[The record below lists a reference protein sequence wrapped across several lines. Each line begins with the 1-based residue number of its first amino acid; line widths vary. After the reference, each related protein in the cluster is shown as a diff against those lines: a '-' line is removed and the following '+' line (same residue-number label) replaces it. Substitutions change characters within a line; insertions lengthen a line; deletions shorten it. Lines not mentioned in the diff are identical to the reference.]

1 MKSLTV
7 KRYLLSLLIPLLAIV
22 VTTKTKAESI
32 TPANDG
38 TNTTVNQNGNQF
50 NIQGGTRSR
59 DGTNLFHSF
68 DQFNLNSGQTANF
81 LTTPDTRNIL
91 GRVTGGNASIIN
103 GQIQVIGGNSN
114 LLLMNPVGVIFGKNA
129 SLNIPASF
137 SVTTATDI
145 GFNNNNSWFTAIGN
159 NDYSNLV
166 GNSSGYRFNT
176 SDPGV
181 IINEGNLRLKPE
193 NNLTLLG
200 GTVINIGQLST
211 AGGNI
216 NIAAVEGNSTIK
228 ISQPGNLLS
237 LEVSPTVGNRVTIPS
252 FLPVLLLPELLTGGE
267 INHATSVSINSQ
279 GDVVLDGSNTIIDD
293 VPGTVIASGSLDVST
308 TPPPFQR
315 GVRGGYNIGGQINVL
330 GDRVAVIDAN
340 INANSVNGGDI
351 VSIGGNFQGNEVV
364 PNSVEILINEKTI
377 ISADTVENG
386 EGGKVIILSDGKNYF
401 AGNISATGGEFSGNA
416 GEVNIFGKEAI
427 IVEGNIDVNVI
438 TGETGTI
445 LISSETTPP
454 GIKKGANLEDDDFL
468 IILESYETKIEGGIN
483 FTDFI
488 SIDQLLIDGNREATI
503 PKISSLN
510 RTAQNTLANF
520 QKLATIEKGR
530 SDTFADY
537 FGKNFSRQKTSTKNI
552 REVLAEIDRQTEN
565 NSAII
570 YVTVYP
576 EELQLVLYTP
586 GNTPIVKTIPG
597 VKREELMK
605 LVLQLRLYITNPEE
619 RFTQNYLL
627 PAQKLYDLLI
637 APLSTEIEAA
647 NVNTLLFSMDEGL
660 RTLPV
665 AALHDGKQFMVEKYS
680 LSLIPSISLMDSNYR
695 TLEDTQVL
703 AMGASEFIGKI
714 PLPAVPVELET
725 ISQKLWK
732 GKKFL
737 NQEFTYNNLLA
748 QRQNYPY
755 PIIHLATH
763 AEFRA
768 GKANKSYIQLWG
780 DEQLRLD
787 QMRELGWNQPPVELL
802 VLSACRTAFGDKNA
816 ELGFAGLAVAAGVKS
831 ALASVWYVSD
841 EGTLGLMTEFY
852 AHLNESKIK
861 SEALRQAQ
869 LAMLRGEVVIAEGQ
883 LKGTGSY
890 GSVML
895 PSALRKFEN
904 KNLSHP
910 YYWAGFTMVGSPW

>member
-1 MKSLTV
+1 MV
-7 KRYLLSLLIPLLAIV
+7 
-22 VTTKTKAESI
+22 
-32 TPANDG
+32 D
-38 TNTTVNQNGNQF
+38 
-50 NIQGGTRSR
+50 
-59 DGTNLFHSF
+59 
-68 DQFNLNSGQTANF
+68 
-81 LTTPDTRNIL
+81 
-91 GRVTGGNASIIN
+91 
-103 GQIQVIGGNSN
+103 
-114 LLLMNPVGVIFGKNA
+114 
-129 SLNIPASF
+129 
-137 SVTTATDI
+137 
-145 GFNNNNSWFTAIGN
+145 
-159 NDYSNLV
+159 
-166 GNSSGYRFNT
+166 
-176 SDPGV
+176 
-181 IINEGNLRLKPE
+181 
-193 NNLTLLG
+193 
-200 GTVINIGQLST
+200 
-211 AGGNI
+211 GNI
-216 NIAAVEGNSTIK
+216 NVN
-228 ISQPGNLLS
+228 
-237 LEVSPTVGNRVTIPS
+237 
-252 FLPVLLLPELLTGGE
+252 
-267 INHATSVSINSQ
+267 AT
-279 GDVVLDGSNTIIDD
+279 
-293 VPGTVIASGSLDVST
+293 
-308 TPPPFQR
+308 
-315 GVRGGYNIGGQINVL
+315 
-330 GDRVAVIDAN
+330 
-340 INANSVNGGDI
+340 
-351 VSIGGNFQGNEVV
+351 
-364 PNSVEILINEKTI
+364 
-377 ISADTVENG
+377 
-386 EGGKVIILSDGKNYF
+386 
-401 AGNISATGGEFSGNA
+401 
-416 GEVNIFGKEAI
+416 
-427 IVEGNIDVNVI
+427 

-445 LISSETTPP
+445 LLSTEITP
-454 GIKKGANLEDDDFL
+454 AENNEVNLESDDFL
-468 IILESYETKIEGGIN
+468 IPVDSYEVKIESGID
-483 FTDFI
+483 FTENYMSMNELFM
-488 SIDQLLIDGNREATI
+488 DGHGEMMTMTSNIYSASANI
-503 PKISSLN
+503 
-510 RTAQNTLANF
+510 TAQNTLANF
-520 QKLATIEKGR
+520 QQLATIENSR
-530 SDTFADY
+530 SDTFTNY
-537 FGKNFSRQKTSTKNI
+537 FGKSLSLQKTSITNI

-570 YVTVYP
+570 YVTAYS

-586 GNTPIVKTIPG
+586 GNTPIVKTIPD
-597 VKREELMK
+597 VKREELIE
-605 LVLQLRLYITNPEE
+605 LVLQLRFYITKPEE
-619 RFTQNYLL
+619 RYTQKYLL
-627 PAQKLYDLLI
+627 PAQKLYDRLI

-665 AALHDGKQFMVEKYS
+665 AALHDGKEFLVEKYS

-695 TLEDTQVL
+695 TLEDTRVL

-852 AHLNESKIK
+852 VHLNKSKIK

-869 LAMLRGEVVIAEGQ
+869 LAMLRGEVVIVEGQ
-883 LKGTGSY
+883 LKGSGSY
-890 GSVML
+890 GSVLL

>member
-1 MKSLTV
+1 MKSFTV
-7 KRYLLSLLIPLLAIV
+7 KCYLLSLLISLVAIV
-22 VTTKTKAESI
+22 LTTKTKAESI

-38 TNTTVNQNGNQF
+38 TNTTINQNGNQF

-59 DGTNLFHSF
+59 DGANLFHSF

-103 GQIQVIGGNSN
+103 GLIQVIGGNSN
-114 LLLMNPVGVIFGKNA
+114 LLLMNPVGVIFGQNA

-166 GNSSGYRFNT
+166 GNSSGYRFNV
-176 SDPGV
+176 SNPGV
-181 IINEGNLRLKPE
+181 IINEGNLHLKPE

-200 GTVINIGQLST
+200 GTVINTGQLST
-211 AGGNI
+211 PGGNI
-216 NIAAVEGNSTIK
+216 NIAAVEGNSTIR

-237 LEVSPTVGNRVTIPS
+237 LEISSTVGNRENISS
-252 FLPVLLLPELLTGGE
+252 FFPVLLLPELLTGISE
-267 INHATSVSINSQ
+267 INNATSISINSQ
-279 GDVVLDGSNTIIDD
+279 GNIVLGSLNTVIDD
-293 VPGTVIASGSLDVST
+293 LPGTVIASGSFDVST
-308 TPPPFQR
+308 SIQQQTQEIPE
-315 GVRGGYNIGGQINVL
+315 IGRQVNVL

-340 INANSVNGGDI
+340 INANGVNGGGT
-351 VSIGGNFQGNEVV
+351 VSIGGNFQGNEII
-364 PNSVEILINEKTI
+364 PNSGEILINESTI
-377 ISADTVENG
+377 ISADSIQNG
-386 EGGKVIILSDGKNYF
+386 DGGKVMILSDGKNYF
-401 AGNISATGGEFSGNA
+401 AGNISATGGEFSGNG

-427 IVEGNIDVNVI
+427 IVEGNIDVNAI

-445 LISSETTPP
+445 LLSPETTPP
-454 GIKKGANLEDDDFL
+454 GRKKGENLEYDDFL
-468 IILESYETKIEGGIN
+468 ILLESYEAKIEGGIN

-488 SIDQLLIDGNREATI
+488 SIDKLLIDGNREAVI
-503 PKISSLN
+503 PNINSLN
-510 RTAQNTLANF
+510 RTTQNTIANF
-520 QKLATIEKGR
+520 QKLVTIEKNR

-537 FGKNFSRQKTSTKNI
+537 FGKNLSRQKTSTKNI

-570 YVTVYP
+570 YVSAYS

-586 GNTPIVKTIPG
+586 GNTPIVKTIPD

-605 LVLQLRLYITNPEE
+605 LVLQLRFYITNPED
-619 RFTQNYLL
+619 RYTQNYLL

-637 APLSTEIEAA
+637 APLSAQIEAA

-665 AALHDGKQFMVEKYS
+665 AALHDGKQFLVEKYS

-714 PLPAVPVELET
+714 PLPAVPIELET

-768 GKANKSYIQLWG
+768 GKANSSYIQLWG

-787 QMRELGWNQPPVELL
+787 QMRQLGWNQPPVELL

-852 AHLNESKIK
+852 AHLNNSKIK

-869 LAMLRGEVVIAEGQ
+869 LAMLRGDVVIVEGQ

-890 GSVML
+890 GSVIL
-895 PSALRKFEN
+895 PSVLRKFEN